1 MTVTN
6 QLERIA
12 GLVER
17 LGPIAKKQRGM
28 RIEAEQWN
36 ALVDVLLGVLQVD
49 RAQEESTQV
58 SLEQRFA
65 TKVHEHLGRIGITWL
80 DPDLQTRLGGQQSSV
95 TTRTALAEMDKKNQA
110 LGTEVARLTTLVELL
125 QKQLDTSQVGEVDRS
140 RVLRQFETRFAG
152 IENLRTL
159 VTTLNTDV
167 DGVRGNINT
176 LLELRQSL
184 TDGEG
189 NPIDVAKLRTELSE
203 VQGLRENL
211 KGVDGELLRLKDIEL
226 KLKEVADAAG
236 IGGEG
241 GLDKRLADLSAGMEV
256 RLDARIDE
264 RNNDLRLSLE
274 AQHADGETRLG
285 NELKTAMDARAEAI
299 DQSVSVGIAESE
311 TRIGLSMD
319 AKIAASA
326 DTVRTDAD
334 ASAKAL
340 IDARLAGVP
349 DQVRATTAAMIAG
362 LKADLAGELSASLTR
377 EIQTRTTAL
386 ESSLNTRMGTMES
399 RLAGFEDRIPNLVA
413 DSVDAARET
422 LRDDMN
428 QQLDGRLEETRT
440 ALLETLTGQ
449 IQRVVAD
456 SVGNLDGR
464 IAASLDERLVGLDE
478 TIAQSVT
485 AATRNL
491 PEQIGTAV
499 KRHVAELDL
508 PASISAANASLARQ
522 LRLEQAEALARQQ
535 ATISESINGSVTLL
549 RGEID
554 ALRSEVK
561 TTIDTRLRQNNTL
574 LQETWTADIK
584 GLERRLKPDVFRTV
598 IRRPDQPIP

>member
-241 GLDKRLADLSAGMEV
+241 GLNKRLADLSTGMEV

-349 DQVRATTAAMIAG
+349 DQVRATTAAMIPG